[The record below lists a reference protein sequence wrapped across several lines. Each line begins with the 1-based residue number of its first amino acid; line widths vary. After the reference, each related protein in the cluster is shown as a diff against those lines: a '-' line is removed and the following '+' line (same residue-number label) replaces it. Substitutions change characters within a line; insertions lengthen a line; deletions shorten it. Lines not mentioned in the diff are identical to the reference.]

1 MPEVEKPPPAP
12 DLGAGDQETM
22 ETDHDQSQEH
32 VQEAAGGSD
41 NNAVAPVTG
50 SYAAAI
56 SGESN
61 TNSEEVVDVLRIVL
75 KKTKPNASFHLKP
88 KEKAKLVFMT
98 LGVPR
103 THVVGID
110 QCDFRT
116 IIVHMNCSAV
126 PWRIAH
132 SVEVRDG
139 LITLPMRMFK
149 RLTKVKLMNVG
160 VQTSNIDVVNM
171 LKKFG
176 TFEETFE
183 VKETRYYEDV
193 YDVSNLTMEEK
204 MLKGVKDG
212 NREVKMYI
220 KKNIPSFCLLENGRR
235 VRVRYPAQPVTCA
248 RCHQGIRGCKG
259 GANAA
264 KCEKKGGAQVPLEEF
279 WKILTADAEDL
290 GEESEEPELAG
301 SVLRIEGLGKEAG
314 RQWVREYLAV
324 CLQQYIEDVDL
335 VQSENKLAWE
345 VTGLS
350 LKQIS
355 DVLEKVSGT
364 QFKGKT
370 VYCVPIVARPK
381 PTEPPANPTV
391 SSESE
396 SGGENSD
403 QEPTEN
409 PEEPEATGEPAGDG
423 AALDLTLQPRTEE
436 GGEDDFENVNRRE
449 KSAEKKKR
457 REENR
462 KKREKEQEEER
473 LAQLQLIKNVK
484 GGKGNGGKGNTSP
497 AKSTKATRSKRKN
510 QEVLKSPESNAANV
524 AKKPKD
530 RGPTKP

>member
-1 MPEVEKPPPAP
+1 MPEREKPPPAP
-12 DLGAGDQETM
+12 DLGAGDQENM
-22 ETDHDQSQEH
+22 ETDQQQDQETP
-32 VQEAAGGSD
+32 EASAGDQG
-41 NNAVAPVTG
+41 ALV
-50 SYAAAI
+50 SYAAAA
-56 SGESN
+56 GDRSN
-61 TNSEEVVDVLRIVL
+61 TNSEEVVDCLRIVL

-103 THVVGID
+103 ANVVGID

-126 PWRIAH
+126 PYRIAH

-149 RLTKVKLMNVG
+149 RLTKVQLFNVG
-160 VQTSNIDVVNM
+160 VRTDNMDVVNM

-176 TFEETFE
+176 TFEESFE

-193 YDVSNLTMEEK
+193 QDDSKLTLEEK

-264 KCEKKGGAQVPLEEF
+264 KCEKKGGEQVSLEDF

-301 SVLRIEGLGKEAG
+301 NVLRIEGLGKEAG
-314 RQWVREYLAV
+314 RDWVRQYLSV
-324 CLQQYIEDVDL
+324 CLQHWIEDVDII
-335 VQSENKLAWE
+335 QSENKLAWE

-350 LKQIS
+350 LTQIS
-355 DVLEKVSGT
+355 EVLQAVSGT

-370 VYCVPIVARPK
+370 VYCVPIVAKPK
-381 PTEPPANPTV
+381 PTEPPANPNV
-391 SSESE
+391 SSQSE
-396 SGGENSD
+396 SGGESGENSESTSGTQAS
-403 QEPTEN
+403 QEEN
-409 PEEPEATGEPAGDG
+409 SEENDGDK
-423 AALDLTLQPRTEE
+423 AMDLTIQQKPGE
-436 GGEDDFENVNRRE
+436 GEDNEDDFENVNRRE

-457 REENR
+457 RKEAKER
-462 KKREKEQEEER
+462 REKEQEQER
-473 LAQLQLIKNVK
+473 QAQLQLIKDAKAK
-484 GGKGNGGKGNTSP
+484 GSKTPPKAGTGK
-497 AKSTKATRSKRKN
+497 TRSKRNIK
-510 QEVLKSPESNAANV
+510 EVLKSPESDAANV
-524 AKKPKD
+524 AKKPKEKN
-530 RGPTKP
+530 GQTKS